1 MLYFLYLM
9 ISMSF
14 RFRKKMDIL
23 ITNKSNYK
31 TPELLR
37 SALLV
42 WLAHICVL
50 DRFVRKILTPFTLF

>member
-1 MLYFLYLM
+1 M

-14 RFRKKMDIL
+14 RYRKKMDIL